1 MSLQQELL
9 REGLREGLRQHC
21 QLTLR
26 HTVMSGS
33 KGIAVAAALAAA

>member
-1 MSLQQELL
+1 MSLQQEL
-9 REGLREGLRQHC
+9 LREGLRQHC

-26 HTVMSGS
+26 QTVMSGS